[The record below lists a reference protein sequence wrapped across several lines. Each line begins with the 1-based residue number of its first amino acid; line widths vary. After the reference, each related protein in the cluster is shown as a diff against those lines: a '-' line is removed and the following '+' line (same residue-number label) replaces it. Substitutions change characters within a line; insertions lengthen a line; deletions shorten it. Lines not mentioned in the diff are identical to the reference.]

1 MVEVYKRSIETLIEK
16 ITPQE
21 YQKNEDL
28 YHLASFLQRLYQ
40 INEVENVL
48 HFSKFYL
55 KNLPKGGENL
65 FEGWFRTQKLRMHST
80 IFLDY
85 KIWSISGRKYSL
97 GNFSFC
103 LFPFVYD
110 AQSKAALLRVES
122 QITQVGTLML
132 GHL

>member
-65 FEGWFRTQKLRMHST
+65 FEGRFRQIDFNSKIELD
-80 IFLDY
+80 FLDY

-122 QITQVGTLML
+122 QITQVQF
-132 GHL
+132 

>member
-48 HFSKFYL
+48 HFLS
-55 KNLPKGGENL
+55 
-65 FEGWFRTQKLRMHST
+65 
-80 IFLDY
+80 
-85 KIWSISGRKYSL
+85 
-97 GNFSFC
+97 
-103 LFPFVYD
+103 
-110 AQSKAALLRVES
+110 
-122 QITQVGTLML
+122 
-132 GHL
+132 

>member
-65 FEGWFRTQKLRMHST
+65 FEGRFRLIDFNSKIEREKDQKLIETTSGST
-80 IFLDY
+80 DNFLGDY
-85 KIWSISGRKYSL
+85 
-97 GNFSFC
+97 
-103 LFPFVYD
+103 
-110 AQSKAALLRVES
+110 
-122 QITQVGTLML
+122 
-132 GHL
+132 